1 MNERQSPPARIRQ
14 LPEKLVLKMA
24 AGEVVE
30 RPASVVKELCE
41 NSVDAGARRV
51 DVRVEKAGV
60 EIISVVDDGCG
71 IEPSDLRL
79 AVGRHATSKIG
90 SEGDLHSVGTLGFR
104 GEALASVA
112 AVSRLEIVTRVGGRP
127 MGARIVVE
135 GSEVTDE
142 GDAGAPVG
150 TQITVRDLFFNT
162 PVRRK
167 FLRSPQ
173 TELSHVIDAVARVAL
188 GFPGV
193 HFTLNSNGKVTLD
206 CPPTDDPAERAVQV
220 LGDEARGRLFTIRG
234 GESGMAVLAICS
246 DPGASRGSMSSI
258 YVLVNGRHV
267 LDKGLRRVTT
277 DAFRNV
283 LPAGRYP
290 LAVIGL
296 EVPRIDVDVNVH
308 PQKSEVRFAAPGRV
322 YGFVSKALAD
332 AIARAPWLEAK
343 GGRVCPSPL
352 APRPSWAPKDYAVE
366 RGDAMPT
373 AAPTPSYWPSF
384 AKATEGRPSFAG
396 LPFSPDDVP
405 KGFFSSRVFRGQV
418 FEMYLVFEGPDDV
431 VFVDQHAAHE
441 RIAFQ
446 KIIEAH
452 EGKRRVSQMLLVPHK
467 AELSPRHAALVGRH
481 LDSLNRMGIVVEPFG
496 PNAFLVRGLP
506 QVLSGADPKA
516 VLADVV
522 DEIESVGKESA
533 VSDIV
538 ARVAS
543 RVACHAVVRGRHKLS
558 APEAESLARQL
569 DACNFGTACPHGRPV
584 YFLLPRG
591 EVEKRFW
598 RK

>member
-1 MNERQSPPARIRQ
+1 
-14 LPEKLVLKMA
+14 MA

-60 EIISVVDDGCG
+60 DLISVVDDGCG
-71 IEPSDLRL
+71 MEASDLRL

-90 SEGDLHSVGTLGFR
+90 SEDDLHSVGTLGFR

-112 AVSRLEIVTRVGGRP
+112 AVARLEIVTRASGRP
-127 MGARIVVE
+127 MGARIAVE

-142 GDAGAPVG
+142 GEAGAPEG

-173 TELSHVIDAVARVAL
+173 TELSHVIDAVSRVAL
-188 GFPGV
+188 GFPQV
-193 HFTLNSNGKVTLD
+193 HFTLASDGKVALD
-206 CPPTDDPAERAVQV
+206 CPPTGDPAERAVQV
-220 LGDEARGRLFTIRG
+220 FGNETRGRLFSIRG
-234 GESGMAVLAICS
+234 GESGMALLAICS
-246 DPGASRGSMSSI
+246 DPGTSRGSMSSI
-258 YVLVNGRHV
+258 YALVNGRHV
-267 LDKGLRRVTT
+267 LDKGLRRVTA

-296 EVPRIDVDVNVH
+296 DVPRVDVDVNVH
-308 PQKSEVRFAAPGRV
+308 PQKSEVRFAVPGRV
-322 YGFVSKALAD
+322 YGFVSKVLSD
-332 AIARAPWLEAK
+332 AIARAPWLETKRGPIPPA
-343 GGRVCPSPL
+343 PL
-352 APRPSWAPKDYAVE
+352 EPRSSWAPKDYAA
-366 RGDAMPT
+366 RCGDAIPA
-373 AAPTPSYWPSF
+373 AAPAPSYWPSS
-384 AKATEGRPSFAG
+384 AN
-396 LPFSPDDVP
+396 LPFSPEDVP
-405 KGFFSSRVFRGQV
+405 AGFFSSRVFRGQL
-418 FEMYLVFEGPDDV
+418 FEMYLVFEGPRDV

-446 KIIEAH
+446 RIIEAH
-452 EGKRRVSQMLLVPHK
+452 DGKRHASQMLLVPHE
-467 AELSPRHAALVGRH
+467 AELSPRHAALLERH
-481 LDSLNRMGIVVEPFG
+481 VDFLNRMGVVVEPFG

-506 QVLSGADPKA
+506 QALSGADPKA

-522 DEIESVGKESA
+522 DELESVGKESA
-533 VSDIV
+533 IGEIV

-543 RVACHAVVRGRHKLS
+543 RVACHAVVRGRHTLS

-569 DACNFGTACPHGRPV
+569 DTCNFAVACPHGRPA
-584 YFLLPRG
+584 YFVLTRD
-591 EVEKRFW
+591 EVEKRLG